1 MITNPGS
8 VLFVWQ
14 LAEQPRGTD
23 EYKKKKDRSNHVIG
37 RFEGINLAIPL
48 YPQVKF
54 MNVNQQLI
62 TRFYTA
68 FQQLDYKTM
77 QDCYHEDA
85 VFFDPVF
92 QDLNAYEVRN
102 MWEMLCRQSKDLS
115 LQFSEVEAD
124 GEYGTCRWVARYSFS
139 RSGRKVVNS
148 VKAHFKFDE
157 GKIIEHSDDFDLW
170 KWSRQALGISG
181 WLFGWSE
188 FFQKRIRASA
198 QNKLLAY
205 LNSKSS
211 VMPA

>member
-1 MITNPGS
+1 
-8 VLFVWQ
+8 
-14 LAEQPRGTD
+14 
-23 EYKKKKDRSNHVIG
+23 
-37 RFEGINLAIPL
+37 
-48 YPQVKF
+48 

-77 QDCYHEDA
+77 QDCYQDDA

-102 MWEMLCRQSKDLS
+102 MWEMLCRRSKDLS
-115 LQFSEVEAD
+115 VQFSEVEAD
-124 GEYGTCRWVARYSFS
+124 DEYGTCRWVARYSFS
-139 RSGRKVVNS
+139 KSGKKVVNRT
-148 VKAHFKFDE
+148 KAHFRFHE

-181 WLFGWSE
+181 WLFGWTA

-205 LNSKSS
+205 LNSKTS